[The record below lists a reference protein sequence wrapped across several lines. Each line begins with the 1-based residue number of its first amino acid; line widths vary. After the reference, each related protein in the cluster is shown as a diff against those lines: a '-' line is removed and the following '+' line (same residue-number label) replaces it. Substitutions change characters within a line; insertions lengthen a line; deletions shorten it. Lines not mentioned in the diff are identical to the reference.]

1 MIQDWRHF
9 ALYEANQK
17 AYEATFLKEFV
28 KHALQPS
35 QLEQC
40 VEDSATI
47 HPNVLK
53 YISSIS
59 TSISTLTSKMTWNAH
74 SGVVN
79 LLANDG
85 QDGAPFWD
93 VTSLDRR
100 VFDAFDPDKPAL
112 IARKMDASWH
122 RSTSKPSMV
131 LYASKDY
138 PIGQYGSPL
147 ENIDD
152 VSDTLFNQNTHG
164 SSLPAGRP
172 IKHPVSNSKGKGL
185 PGTRTREPV
194 GSVHRNNWLASL
206 VPVSTEQPDK
216 LDHGAAAANT
226 VDNDLPIAE
235 PKMHSERRFLHDEGQ
250 HDTRTEVVQTTAQ
263 AASSSSTT
271 LEQLF
276 EDFGSGAL
284 SGHDHM
290 SSSTSI
296 QQQVT
301 QVSAARWLLTNHK
314 GQLAPQMVQRALPGI
329 RAALIEASLQGCLP
343 VGHHIE
349 EHLNDIERQEQAKA
363 ARLNVDQQARVIEHS
378 QQEAPMA
385 QCSNQGKKRRR
396 NQPPSIR
403 MVNRP
408 VEPSKRRKRNAQAV
422 SASVDASGAATDPAQ
437 QNAPDN
443 GTHPTADQQPLPPH
457 PSGSST
463 LEAHQKLPPD
473 AYFQPKSPSEKPVWR
488 CGIKHPMGYYYNAG
502 NRKNCPGCF
511 CALSDNPKA
520 KTMDFYLPSR
530 TYSFQPEPDSN
541 APWRPSKS
549 FLRLGRAR
557 LSTSSHNS
565 IGKDAYW
572 AAVASG
578 VDTAAAMSA
587 ARDAVTQHLASKIKK
602 EPTPPP
608 TPEPEPDLGPHPSGS
623 KTMEHGQSLPTSATF
638 TRPNDR
644 HVEFAWR
651 CDVNH
656 ALGRYYLAGERRC
669 CPGCG
674 SNKTGSGKKL
684 TMDFYLPMGVFVRQ
698 KVDGAKWTPKKPY
711 KTREGKENEPKK
723 ENKFSTH
730 NQYAS
735 RMYWKAMDK
744 GLTAGAALKSAIAET
759 DKWVDGREEDAE
771 LKSELRKA
779 AEEKKTVRRT
789 AAAAAKVEA
798 KKPRA
803 KKTESKGGVK
813 GKKTQLDISVP
824 TSSLALNALRA
835 QALSNE
841 QSEVDTD
848 DEYSDSDEGESHED
862 EVVGDGDA
870 AEDVEMISSDDES
883 SSSSEEE

>member
-1 MIQDWRHF
+1 
-9 ALYEANQK
+9 
-17 AYEATFLKEFV
+17 V

-35 QLEQC
+35 LLEKC
-40 VEDSATI
+40 VEDGATV

-59 TSISTLTSKMTWNAH
+59 TSISTLTNKMTWNAH

-79 LLANDG
+79 LLANDS
-85 QDGAPFWD
+85 QDGVPFWD

-100 VFDAFDPDKPAL
+100 VFDEFDPGKPAL
-112 IARKMDASWH
+112 IARKMNGSWH
-122 RSTSKPSMV
+122 RSTSRPSMV

-138 PIGQYGSPL
+138 PIGQHGSPF
-147 ENIDD
+147 EDIDD

-185 PGTRTREPV
+185 PGARTREPV
-194 GSVHRNNWLASL
+194 NSDHRNNWLASL
-206 VPVSTEQPDK
+206 VHSASTEEPEK
-216 LDHGAAAANT
+216 LDYGVAAANT
-226 VDNDLPIAE
+226 ADDGLPTAE
-235 PKMHSERRFLHDEGQ
+235 PKMHSDRRFLHDEGQ
-250 HDTRTEVVQTTAQ
+250 HDTRTEVAQTTAQ

-271 LEQLF
+271 LEHLF
-276 EDFGSGAL
+276 EEFGSGAL
-284 SGHDHM
+284 SGHDLM
-290 SSSTSI
+290 SSSTYI
-296 QQQVT
+296 QQQVA
-301 QVSAARWLLTNHK
+301 QVSESRWLLTNHK
-314 GQLAPQMVQRALPGI
+314 RQLTRKSPQAVKRALPGI
-329 RAALIEASLQGCLP
+329 RVALIEASLQGCRP
-343 VGHHIE
+343 VGHHVE
-349 EHLNDIERQEQAKA
+349 EHVDLIERQEQAKA
-363 ARLNVDQQARVIEHS
+363 ARLNVDQQAHVIDHS
-378 QQEAPMA
+378 QQEAH
-385 QCSNQGKKRRR
+385 QGKKRRR

-403 MVNRP
+403 MLNQP
-408 VEPSKRRKRNAQAV
+408 IEPSKRRKRNTQAV
-422 SASVDASGAATDPAQ
+422 SASLNASGAATDPAQ
-437 QNAPDN
+437 QNAPDD
-443 GTHPTADQQPLPPH
+443 GTNPTADQQPLPPH

-511 CALSDNPKA
+511 CALSENPKA

-572 AAVASG
+572 AAMGSG
-578 VDTAAAMSA
+578 ADTAAAMSA

-638 TRPNDR
+638 TRPNNR

-674 SNKTGSGKKL
+674 SNKTGSGKRL
-684 TMDFYLPMGVFVRQ
+684 EMDFYLPMGVFVRQ

-711 KTREGKENEPKK
+711 KAREGKENEPKK

-759 DKWVDGREEDAE
+759 DKWVDEREEDAE

-779 AEEKKTVRRT
+779 LEEKKTVRRT

-803 KKTESKGGVK
+803 KKTASKVVVK
-813 GKKTQLDISVP
+813 GKKAQLDLSAP

-835 QALSNE
+835 RALSNE
-841 QSEVDTD
+841 ESEVDTD
-848 DEYSDSDEGESHED
+848 DEYSDEDESHADEGM
-862 EVVGDGDA
+862 GDGDA